1 MDKKPCT
8 NFVTIWSVFTKLW
21 SYKLLISVKVTLY
34 PRRYKYFIL
43 GFFCRFLLRRTKPIQ
58 HSSNIT
64 KTPCWIKCRIGLTK
78 LKNIRKKVKNNCFGR
93 KFDREQSFHPTFSGS
108 SNTIFMFDWFT
119 PCFIQHFILITSLRK
134 LELRISNDWAKLKR
148 SAK

>member
-1 MDKKPCT
+1 MDKRPCT
-8 NFVTIWSVFTKLW
+8 NFVTTWSVFTKLW

-43 GFFCRFLLRRTKPIQ
+43 GFFCRFLLRQTKPIQ
-58 HSSNIT
+58 HSSNIM
-64 KTPCWIKCRIGLTK
+64 KTPYWIKCQIGLTEF
-78 LKNIRKKVKNNCFGR
+78 KNSRKNNCFGQ

-108 SNTIFMFDWFT
+108 SNTIFMLNWFT
-119 PCFIQHFILITSLRK
+119 PCFIQNFILITSLRK
-134 LELRISNDWAKLKR
+134 SELRISNDWAKLKR